1 MKKKEG
7 IIFAALLVCLV
18 GTALIASFSYNQKT
32 RLVPVIVGCVSLI
45 LSLIIFLGELLPRF
59 RQVFEVDL
67 FTRDKIVAREKSQ
80 GKWDE
85 KKGLTIAFSWLVFFA
100 VLLFLAGFNFA
111 VPLCVMVYV
120 RFFGKQNWPMSLAI
134 TAMIWVFIYG
144 LFQVI
149 MDYTL
154 FEGIL
159 FGGIV

>member
-18 GTALIASFSYNQKT
+18 GTALIISFSYNPKT
-32 RLVPVIVGCVSLI
+32 RMVPVLVGSVSLI
-45 LSLIIFLGELLPRF
+45 LGLIILLGEILPRF
-59 RQVFEVDL
+59 RQLFEVDL

-85 KKGLTIAFSWLVFFA
+85 RKGLLIAIFWVVLFA
-100 VLLFLAGFNFA
+100 LLLFLAGFNIA
-111 VPLCVMVYV
+111 VPVCVLIYV
-120 RFFGKQNWPMSLAI
+120 KFFGKQTWPLSLAV
-134 TAMIWVFIYG
+134 TAMIWIFIYG